1 MGSENGRRRVVVTGM
16 GAVTPLGNTAEE
28 SWANLIAGKS
38 GAGPITL
45 FDNAEYPT
53 KIACELKGF
62 DPEEWIERKQSRRM
76 DRFAQM
82 VIAAARQAEAD
93 AGIDVAAEAERIG
106 SSIATGIGG
115 LGSFQDCYTTLVE
128 RGPER

>member
-16 GAVTPLGNTAEE
+16 GAVTPLGNNAEE
-28 SWANLIAGKS
+28 SWTNLIAGKS

-45 FDNAEYPT
+45 FDPEGFPP

-62 DPEEWIERKQSRRM
+62 GPEHWIDRKAARKM

-82 VIAAARQAEAD
+82 VLAAARQAETD
-93 AGIDVAAEAERIG
+93 SGLDVAAEA
-106 SSIATGIGG
+106 
-115 LGSFQDCYTTLVE
+115 
-128 RGPER
+128 